1 MSDYKKKFLLI
12 RFSSIGDIVQS
23 TSVISTIIKYYPN
36 SIIDFVTLSRF
47 SSIFKNH
54 KHINS
59 VFSIS
64 SKESLKNIYQIAKEI
79 RNNDYSYIIDL
90 HRSTRSY
97 LFKIAFEKS
106 KIKTIT
112 KPRWNRFNLF
122 LLHRNLF
129 SKNFSVRSM
138 FHDSISD
145 ILPKNYQIQRSKLY
159 ISSKEEKEI
168 ERFLKTKNKR
178 IKDYFV
184 LAPGSAWSQKE
195 WFASRY
201 VKIINKFYNKEKIT
215 PVLIGSLSDK
225 ICNKIE
231 KSSKID
237 LINLCGKTTLRQ
249 SLSLLSK
256 ALFTLGSDTGM
267 IHASEALERP
277 TISILGPTSRETGAS
292 LFNSSSHIIKPS
304 NLWCR
309 PCSQNGSFPCYRK
322 KQYCLSE
329 VDENIVLNAMNQIL
343 IL

>member
-1 MSDYKKKFLLI
+1 MSEYKKKFLLI
-12 RFSSIGDIVQS
+12 RFSSIGDIIQS
-23 TSVISTIIKYYPN
+23 TSVISTIIRYYPN
-36 SIIDFVTLSRF
+36 SSIDFVTLSRF

-54 KHINS
+54 KHINT
-59 VFSIS
+59 VYSIS
-64 SKESLKNIYQIAKEI
+64 SKESVKNIYKIAKEI
-79 RNNDYSYIIDL
+79 RNNEYSYIVDL
-90 HRSTRSY
+90 HRSTRSSF
-97 LFKIAFEKS
+97 FKIPFEKS
-106 KIKTIT
+106 KIKTII

-122 LLHRNLF
+122 LFHRNLF

-145 ILPKNYQIQRSKLY
+145 ILPKDYQIQRSKLY
-159 ISSKEEKEI
+159 ISSNEEKDVEQ
-168 ERFLKTKNKR
+168 FLKAKNKK

-184 LAPGSAWSQKE
+184 IVPGSAWSQKE
-195 WFASRY
+195 WLVSRY
-201 VKIINKFYNKEKIT
+201 VKIINKFYKKEKIT

-225 ICNKIE
+225 ICNTIE

-249 SLSLLSK
+249 SFSLLSK

-267 IHASEALERP
+267 IHASEALNRP

-292 LFNSSSHIIKPS
+292 LFNKNSHIIKPS

-322 KQYCLSE
+322 KQYCLSG
-329 VDENIVLNAMNQIL
+329 VDENVVLNAMSQIS